1 MAENDIRAGNAAAA
15 AAANP
20 ASYNTIRLSDF
31 WCDAPVAWFK
41 STEALFKLRGVT
53 DDNIKYSLLL
63 TALPRAAF
71 RKIEHLIG
79 NDDDEPAADAYR
91 QLKAALISSHVLSNY
106 QKVEMLAKVEPLG
119 GRRPSDLLNDML
131 ELCPKGEEST
141 SFFCYLFLQRLPRE
155 IRVLLADED
164 PANMRAV
171 ADKADKLMVMH
182 SLQAHDMAAVP
193 QQESDSE
200 YEDAV
205 TAVKGGFKKSNKKK
219 KAAHK
224 KTDSQPSKQ
233 STLCFY
239 HASFGDKARNCR
251 DPCSWSEN

>member
-1 MAENDIRAGNAAAA
+1 MAENDNVAAADV
-15 AAANP
+15 ANLP
-20 ASYNTIRLSDF
+20 SYNAIRLTDF

-53 DDNIKYSLLL
+53 DENIKYSLLL
-63 TALPRAAF
+63 TAF
-71 RKIEHLIG
+71 CKIKHLIG
-79 NDDDEPAADAYR
+79 DNDDEPAADAYR
-91 QLKAALISSHVLSNY
+91 QLKAALVSSHMLSNY

-141 SFFCYLFLQRLPRE
+141 FFFCYLFLQRLPRE

-171 ADKADKLMVMH
+171 ADKLMVMH
-182 SLQAHDMAAVP
+182 SPQAHDMAAVAAVP
-193 QQESDSE
+193 HQESDSE
-200 YEDAV
+200 SEDAV
-205 TAVKGGFKKSNKKK
+205 AAVKGSFKKFNKKK

-239 HASFGDKARNCR
+239 HASFRDKARNCR